1 MSADRLRSPLRFRR
15 AGPAASSSPAPSPT
29 DDGQPAASPPDG
41 QVAAAGNGHRSGSTV
56 STGAA
61 AAEHPPPFPLPPLTT
76 RAWGE
81 ESLARATEI
90 LVLSDWLENLPEQ
103 ERHPLR
109 PAADRALDAAIRGHV
124 AAAREAAQ
132 DGAGGGRW
140 RLRRRTDARLARAS
154 VNLDAAE
161 VDLLRRAPL
170 TYLRGQLPSLD
181 AHVRRHLPRDD
192 PRRLR
197 VKQIAQDDRN
207 GLLDE
212 RARESL
218 IGAVRAASS
227 AAEREQRRVR
237 SFCRIV
243 WVATG
248 VLFALALLV
257 GLLGV
262 FRPHYVSLCF
272 QPQQLQELVCPT
284 AQSPLAQNGRALDVD
299 LVVRTTVSRADVPL
313 VEFVGMVAA
322 AVTGAAA
329 LRHIRGTSTPFG
341 VPVALTVLKLPTGA
355 LTAFLGLLL
364 MRGGFVPGLTALDN
378 TPQVIAWAV
387 VFGASQQ
394 LVTGLVD
401 RQAQNVLDSVGNKA
415 YEPTGRS

>member
-1 MSADRLRSPLRFRR
+1 MSTGRLRSHLPHHS
-15 AGPAASSSPAPSPT
+15 AGPAASPPPTPSPT
-29 DDGQPAASPPDG
+29 DDGQVVG
-41 QVAAAGNGHRSGSTV
+41 AGNGRLSDSAV
-56 STGAA
+56 RDRGAA
-61 AAEHPPPFPLPPLTT
+61 VEHAPPFPLPPLTT
-76 RAWGE
+76 RAWQE

-90 LVLSDWLENLPEQ
+90 LVLCDWLENLPEQ
-103 ERHPLR
+103 ERRPLR

-132 DGAGGGRW
+132 DGDGRGKE
-140 RLRRRTDARLARAS
+140 RPRARTDARLARAAA
-154 VNLDAAE
+154 NLDAAE

-197 VKQIAQDDRN
+197 VKEIVQNDRN
-207 GLLDE
+207 GHLDE
-212 RARESL
+212 HAREGL
-218 IGAVRAASS
+218 VGAVRAAGS

-248 VLFALALLV
+248 VLFTLALLV

-262 FRPHYVSLCF
+262 VRPHLVSLCF
-272 QPQQLQELVCPT
+272 EPQQLRELVCPT
-284 AQSPLAQNGRALDVD
+284 AQSPLTRNGRALDVD
-299 LVVRTTVSRADVPL
+299 LVVQTTVSKADVLL
-313 VEFVGMVAA
+313 VEFIGVVAA

-378 TPQVIAWAV
+378 TQQIIAWAV

-401 RQAQNVLDSVGNKA
+401 RQAQNVLDSVGNKT

>member
-1 MSADRLRSPLRFRR
+1 MPAGRPRLRHRLRR
-15 AGPAASSSPAPSPT
+15 AGPTTSPPPSPSPT
-29 DDGQPAASPPDG
+29 DDGQVVPAA
-41 QVAAAGNGHRSGSTV
+41 NGHPSGSTA
-56 STGAA
+56 SAKDAA
-61 AAEHPPPFPLPPLTT
+61 VEHAPPFPLPPLTT
-76 RAWGE
+76 RAWRE

-90 LVLSDWLENLPEQ
+90 LILSDWLQNLPEH
-103 ERHPLR
+103 ERRPLHP
-109 PAADRALDAAIRGHV
+109 PADRALDAAIRGHV

-132 DGAGGGRW
+132 DGPGGWRK
-140 RLRRRTDARLARAS
+140 RLRARTDARLARAS
-154 VNLDAAE
+154 ANLDAAE

-170 TYLRGQLPSLD
+170 TYIRGQLPSLE

-197 VKQIAQDDRN
+197 VKEIALDDKN
-207 GLLDE
+207 GHLDE

-262 FRPHYVSLCF
+262 ARPHFVSLCF
-272 QPQQLQELVCPT
+272 EPQQLEELVCPT
-284 AQSPLAQNGRALDVD
+284 ARSPLTEIGTDPDVD
-299 LVVRTTVSRADVPL
+299 LVVEATVNKADVPL
-313 VEFVGMVAA
+313 VEFVGMMAA

-378 TPQVIAWAV
+378 SPQIIAWAV

-401 RQAQNVLDSVGNKA
+401 RQAQNVLDSVGNKT
-415 YEPTGRS
+415 YEPTGQP